1 MKITI
6 LDGAVENP
14 GDLSWEALAA
24 LGDLTVYDY
33 TAPEEILPRIG
44 DAPIILTNK
53 TPITRQTMDEC
64 PNLRYIGVLATGFN
78 VIDVA
83 AAKEKGIVVANV
95 PSYGTQAVAQFVMAQ
110 LLEICHRIGHHNDA
124 VQQGRWTACR
134 DFSFWDYPLM
144 ELAGKTFGIVG
155 YGRIGQATAEL
166 ARAFGMNVIYYS
178 RHGSGEGY
186 VPLDEL
192 YARSDI
198 VSLHCPQT
206 PENVGM
212 IDKTALAK
220 MKDGVIFAQ
229 HRARRAHQRSGFAG
243 CFAVRQGVRRRVGR
257 GVHRAD
263 SGGQPAAGAGQHDYH
278 AAHRVGKPRGAPAA
292 DGYGGGE
299 CKKLLEWD
307 AEQQRGEVNR
317 IPRNAEKSPFR
328 GHLFP
333 FPSRKETNAS
343 PDCKPARNFRRMC
356 VFLRRNVLQ

>member
-14 GDLSWEALAA
+14 GDLSWDALAA

-78 VIDVA
+78 VIDIA
-83 AAKEKGIVVANV
+83 A
-95 PSYGTQAVAQFVMAQ
+95 AQFVMAQ

-186 VPLDEL
+186 VLLDEL

-220 MKDGVIFAQ
+220 MKDGVILLNT
-229 HRARRAHQRSGFAG
+229 ARGGLINEADLRDALLSGKVYA
-243 CFAVRQGVRRRVGR
+243 AASDVVSTEPI
-257 GVHRAD
+257 RAD
-263 SGGQPAAGAGQHDYH
+263 NP
-278 AAHRVGKPRGAPAA
+278 
-292 DGYGGGE
+292 
-299 CKKLLEWD
+299 LLGLDNMIITPHIAWASHE
-307 AEQQRGEVNR
+307 ARQRLMDTAVENV
-317 IPRNAEKSPFR
+317 
-328 GHLFP
+328 
-333 FPSRKETNAS
+333 
-343 PDCKPARNFRRMC
+343 RNF
-356 VFLRRNVLQ
+356 LNGTPSNNVAK